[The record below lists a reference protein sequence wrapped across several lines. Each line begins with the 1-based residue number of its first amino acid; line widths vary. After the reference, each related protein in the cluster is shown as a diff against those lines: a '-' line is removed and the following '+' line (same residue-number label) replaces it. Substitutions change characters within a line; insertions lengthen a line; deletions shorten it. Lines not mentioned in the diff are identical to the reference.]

1 MKKPVLAVLILMGA
15 MMGLFG
21 FAGNDDPALTVGDP
35 VPDLTIRGSDGKD
48 YRLRDFTGKK
58 ALVIAWFPKAFTPG

>member
-1 MKKPVLAVLILMGA
+1 MKKPVLAVLILTGA

-21 FAGNDDPALTVGDP
+21 FSGNDDPPLTVGDS

-48 YRLRDFTGKK
+48 YRLRDFIGKK
-58 ALVIAWFPKAFTPG
+58 AVVIAWFPRAFTPG